1 MDKLQQ
7 ITKDTPIAMITVGQ
21 LEDHLTPRLTE
32 HFLKN
37 LFPAPLLE
45 ILAKYTEIEE
55 KNTKRYE
62 YGVGGIKRLFH
73 CSYPTAHKLK
83 ETILKPAIHQQGRVI
98 LIDVDLA
105 LKLFKEAKT
114 VNSIKDL

>member
-32 HFLKN
+32 HLLKN

-73 CSYPTAHKLK
+73 CSYPTAHKTK
-83 ETILKPAIHQQGRVI
+83 RNDT
-98 LIDVDLA
+98 
-105 LKLFKEAKT
+105 EACNT
-114 VNSIKDL
+114 SARASYTYRCGSRS

>member
-1 MDKLQQ
+1 MDTLQQ
-7 ITKDTPIAMITVGQ
+7 ITKDTPVAMMTYGQ
-21 LEDHLTPRLTE
+21 LQDRLTE
-32 HFLKN
+32 HLTEHFMKN
-37 LFPAPLLE
+37 LFPPPLLE

-83 ETILKPAIHQQGRVI
+83 ETILKPAIHQQGRVV
-98 LIDVDLA
+98 LVDVDLA
-105 LKLFKEAKT
+105 LKLFREAKT